1 MLPSFDNV
9 LRWTAFCLRRLC
21 LHGKSYLL
29 RCSSVLGNIHLFSV
43 TLIAVYVFV
52 IDSCLFTVLFIDD
65 IRSGSRLLILYQYM
79 CALYIKDWST
89 KWFCPHKVLIK
100 AILILATGTWTLTCK
115 QCMRNIKKEGWRC
128 VTMIMLGTYLQ
139 NVNLNLI
146 F

>member
-1 MLPSFDNV
+1 MNSILPEKTFIYM
-9 LRWTAFCLRRLC
+9 
-21 LHGKSYLL
+21 GKSYRL
-29 RCSSVLGNIHLFSV
+29 RCSSLLGNIHWFSA

-89 KWFCPHKVLIK
+89 KWFCSHKVLIK
-100 AILILATGTWTLTCK
+100 AILILATGTWTLTCG
-115 QCMRNIKKEGWRC
+115 QCMRNIKREGWRC